1 MQTAFVL
8 LLDAWK
14 RVISQVSAR
23 GMVAS
28 AACLS
33 AAEPA
38 ATLGTRCLA

>member
-14 RVISQVSAR
+14 RVISQVAAH

-28 AACLS
+28 AVRLS
-33 AAEPA
+33 AAEQT
-38 ATLGTRCLA
+38 ATLGTRCRT